1 MRIQWDPDAQAHIDA
16 AIAAFFM
23 DELGPAIRD
32 DAKRLC
38 PKRTG
43 SLADSIERHVEGLT
57 LIVSA
62 SGSQDRDYALYVES
76 GHRIY
81 HPSTKTA
88 GPDVKTPSPFLRPAL
103 YQQRAA

>member
-1 MRIQWDPDAQAHIDA
+1 MRIEFDPDASTHIAEAIDA
-16 AIAAFFM
+16 FFL
-23 DELGPAIRD
+23 DVLGPAIRD
-32 DAKRLC
+32 DAHRFC

-43 SLADSIERHVEGLT
+43 DLADSIERHLEEHT

-62 SGSQDRDYALYVES
+62 TGSAERDYALYVES

-88 GPDVKTPSPFLRPAL
+88 GPDVLAPQAFLRPAL
-103 YQQRAA
+103 YTARSA